1 MSLQRIIIFIGV
13 ILIGPIGFSQEIEIR
28 NHKTGTPVE
37 NVALYNRSK
46 TASALSDKNGKAD
59 ISGFSGRDSIYFQ
72 HPSYEPLVT
81 TKSEL
86 LKQSQTIQLS
96 ERSILMDEFVISA
109 FKKKEKKENLPFMI
123 EVLEPEMIAQSSY
136 QTAADILL
144 ETGSVFVQ
152 KSQGGGGSPVLR
164 GFEANKV
171 LLVIDGVRMNN
182 AIYRSGHLQNSI
194 TIDNSILDRIEVLFG
209 PSSIM
214 YGSDALGG
222 VIHYYTRSPE
232 FSAFRVNTYA
242 QYASANKS
250 KVIHADMNI
259 GKKKVADLLSITY
272 HDFGDI
278 RTGKNRKS
286 NFGDWGLTNHYVK
299 QVNGTDST
307 FLNPDP
313 EIQRNSGYQ
322 QLDLLN
328 KIRLQPSE
336 NIEFV
341 LNTQFSTS
349 SDIDRYDQLNNYD
362 GNDLEYAE
370 WYYGPQ
376 NRFLAALVTHYK
388 QGNSLFTDL
397 TATIAWQRIDEDRI
411 SRRFRTDERLVQE
424 EDISVY
430 QINLDLFKLIA
441 TDHRFHYGFDFS
453 YNDIQSGAFYSN
465 IVNGVRQA
473 AQTRYPDGG
482 SNTQSFSAYGNYKWN
497 ISRKFILN
505 GGARYNY
512 EFLESAFDD
521 PFLSFDEIKINNG
534 ALTGSASLV
543 YHPSETWQ
551 LNAIASTG
559 FRNPNVDDYGK
570 VRAKNEF
577 ITVPNDQ
584 IKPEYTYNIELGIS
598 KTFPGL
604 LRLNAVAYNTWLTN
618 AIVRQEFGLNGADS
632 LLYDGKYYTIITQ
645 SNASQALIQGI
656 SVTLSDDM
664 QNAFSF
670 RSTLNLT
677 RGEDV
682 TNNEPLAHIPPVY
695 GRTSVSCDHKKITG
709 TLSVVYCGLKKPDQM
724 SPFGEDN
731 EVEMLVGEGFPSW
744 TIINIGSAYQLTSQ
758 LRIQVSLENM
768 LDTFYKPFASGIA
781 GPGRNFIFTLRAT
794 I

>member
-1 MSLQRIIIFIGV
+1 MSLQRITIFIGV
-13 ILIGPIGFSQEIEIR
+13 ILIGVNGFSQEIEIR
-28 NHKTGTPVE
+28 NQKTGNPIE
-37 NVALYNRSK
+37 NVALYNSSRTVS
-46 TASALSDKNGKAD
+46 TLSDENGKAD
-59 ISGFSGRDSIYFQ
+59 LSGFSRQDSIYFQ
-72 HPSYEPLVT
+72 HPSYKPLAS
-81 TKSEL
+81 TKSQL
-86 LKQSQTIQLS
+86 ISKSMIIQLS

-109 FKKKEKKENLPFMI
+109 FKEKEKRNELPFMVD
-123 EVLEPEMIAQSSY
+123 VLEPETIDQSSY
-136 QTAADILL
+136 QTAADILQ
-144 ETGSVFVQ
+144 ESGNVFIQ

-194 TIDNSILDRIEVLFG
+194 TIDNSILDRIEILFG
-209 PSSIM
+209 PSSVV
-214 YGSDALGG
+214 YGSSALGG

-242 QYASANKS
+242 QYASANNS
-250 KVIHADMNI
+250 KAIHADLNI

-278 RTGKNRKS
+278 RTGRNRKS

-313 EIQRNSGYQ
+313 EIQKNTGYQ

-328 KIRLQPSE
+328 KIRLQLSE
-336 NIEFV
+336 NFEFE

-349 SDIDRYDQLNNYD
+349 SNIDRYDQLNNYD
-362 GNDLEYAE
+362 GDDLDYAE

-376 NRFLAALVTHYK
+376 NRLLAALVTHYMK
-388 QGNSLFTDL
+388 ENRLFTNL
-397 TATIAWQRIDEDRI
+397 TATMAWQRIDEDRI
-411 SRRFRTDERLVQE
+411 SRRFRADERLFQE

-430 QINLDLFKLIA
+430 QINLDMFKLIGK
-441 TDHRFHYGFDFS
+441 DHHFHYGLDFN
-453 YNDIQSGAFYSN
+453 YNDVQSGAFYSN
-465 IVNGVRQA
+465 ILNGERRT

-482 SNTQSFSAYGNYKWN
+482 SNTHSFSVYGNYKWN
-497 ISRKFILN
+497 ISSKFILN

-512 EFLESAFDD
+512 EFMESAFSDTLL
-521 PFLSFDEIKINNG
+521 PFDEIRINNG

-543 YHPSETWQ
+543 YHPSQTWQ

-598 KTFPGL
+598 KTFPGFF
-604 LRLNAVAYNTWLTN
+604 RLNAVAYNTWLTN
-618 AIVRQEFGLNGADS
+618 AIVRQESGLNGADS
-632 LLYDGKYYTIITQ
+632 LLYDGKYYTQITQ
-645 SNASQALIQGI
+645 SNASQAFIQGI
-656 SVTLSDDM
+656 SVTLLDDM

-677 RGEDV
+677 RGEDI

-695 GRTSVSCDHKKITG
+695 GRTSVGYDHKKISG
-709 TLSVVYCGLKKPDQM
+709 TFSIVYCGLKKPDLM
-724 SPFGEDN
+724 SPYGEDN
-731 EVEMLVGEGFPSW
+731 EDEMLAGEGFPSW
-744 TIINIGSAYQLTSQ
+744 TIINIGSAYQLTSK
-758 LRIQVSLENM
+758 LRIQVSIENI